1 MDIKTHLGA
10 KNPRTGVR
18 SDGLSLI
25 DLYQVVAYALFDH
38 SDTYQ
43 MTDIGIYSARYGALV
58 TWPLRSALQNLANG
72 SVDIATERARVWSL
86 LGGR

>member
-1 MDIKTHLGA
+1 
-10 KNPRTGVR
+10 
-18 SDGLSLI
+18 
-25 DLYQVVAYALFDH
+25 
-38 SDTYQ
+38 

-86 LGGR
+86 LGGGDRTGTNYRVVDGAAIALEARGRSGGLRAEL